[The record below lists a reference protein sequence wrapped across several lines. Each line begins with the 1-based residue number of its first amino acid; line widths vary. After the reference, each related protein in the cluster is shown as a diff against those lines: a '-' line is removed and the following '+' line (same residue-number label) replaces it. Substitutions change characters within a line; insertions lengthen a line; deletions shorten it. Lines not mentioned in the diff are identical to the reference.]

1 MPAAA
6 EVVVLILSVDEPP
19 EVTDVGLTVAV
30 TPLGAPATVR
40 LTVCALPEIVAVE
53 IVLLPLEPAAID
65 TAAGL
70 ALNEKSFVVV
80 VWRMQAFCEFD
91 HSFCTT

>member
-6 EVVVLILSVDEPP
+6 ELVALILSVDEPP

-30 TPLGAPATVR
+30 TPLGAPETDR
-40 LTVCALPEIVAVE
+40 LTVCALPEVVAVE

-65 TAAGL
+65 TADGL
-70 ALNEKSFVVV
+70 APIEKSFVVV

-91 HSFCTT
+91 HSFCAT

>member
-6 EVVVLILSVDEPP
+6 ELVALILSVDEPP

-30 TPLGAPATVR
+30 TPLGAPETDR
-40 LTVCALPEIVAVE
+40 LTVCALPEVVAVE

-65 TAAGL
+65 TADGL
-70 ALNEKSFVVV
+70 ALIEKSLVAA

>member
-1 MPAAA
+1 M
-6 EVVVLILSVDEPP
+6 
-19 EVTDVGLTVAV
+19 AV
-30 TPLGAPATVR
+30 TPLGAPETDR

-70 ALNEKSFVVV
+70 ALIEKSLVLVF
-80 VWRMQAFCEFD
+80 WTMQAFCEFD
-91 HSFCTT
+91 HSFCTV